1 MNVLKCALIFT
12 SGVLAG
18 GGISA
23 LIFKK
28 KYEKI
33 YREKAEKELAEMDD
47 YYQNLLN
54 AGYTEDIE
62 KEEEEENFQEVVTK
76 KPNVSHE
83 KRKGSF
89 ATDYTKCFGERV
101 DPAEREHPEE
111 DAPVRERREPKI
123 IRKDQ
128 FGSDGYAQRVLYYYT
143 EDDDLTPEGEN
154 FGEIIECDEVKDT
167 IGNALIK
174 YGFADEGNTDREMY
188 VRNFDRKTDYCIIK
202 VVGSLSDMDN
212 GG

>member
-1 MNVLKCALIFT
+1 LIFT

-33 YREKAEKELAEMDD
+33 YREKAEKELSEMDD

-76 KPNVSHE
+76 KPNF
-83 KRKGSF
+83 KGN
-89 ATDYTKCFGERV
+89 K
-101 DPAEREHPEE
+101 
-111 DAPVRERREPKI
+111 
-123 IRKDQ
+123 
-128 FGSDGYAQRVLYYYT
+128 
-143 EDDDLTPEGEN
+143 
-154 FGEIIECDEVKDT
+154 
-167 IGNALIK
+167 
-174 YGFADEGNTDREMY
+174 
-188 VRNFDRKTDYCIIK
+188 
-202 VVGSLSDMDN
+202 
-212 GG
+212 